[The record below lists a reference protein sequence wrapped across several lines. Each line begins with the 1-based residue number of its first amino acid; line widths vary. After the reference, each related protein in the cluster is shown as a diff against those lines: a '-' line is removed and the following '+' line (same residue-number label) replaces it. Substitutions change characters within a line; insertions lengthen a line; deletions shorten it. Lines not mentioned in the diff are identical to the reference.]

1 MKNKI
6 LKYLIL
12 LPYATRKN
20 ICELYLKNLKKA
32 IVNKTSWTIE
42 RKNEEITYFKLVYT
56 FKKRK
61 NSYVVIVKQKV
72 NRKYQFFRRDIING
86 TSQSALNNYIYTK
99 VYTQFS
105 STSTVA

>member
-1 MKNKI
+1 MGICQNF
-6 LKYLIL
+6 
-12 LPYATRKN
+12 N
-20 ICELYLKNLKKA
+20 IYTNNCNLA
-32 IVNKTSWTIE
+32 YI
-42 RKNEEITYFKLVYT
+42 

-61 NSYVVIVKQKV
+61 NSYVVLVKQKV
-72 NRKYQFFRRDIING
+72 NRKYQFFRRDVING